1 MFSAKKRMSAEE
13 ALVEPYFFTEPLP
26 AHHSDL
32 PIPVRGEHEVSV
44 PRSWL
49 RSLAHTHT
57 HGMHCR
63 VRGCCWTSR
72 ARLGWSI
79 PSPFPCNNTLL
90 SLFITEQTAALTQ
103 AE

>member
-1 MFSAKKRMSAEE
+1 MSAEE

-57 HGMHCR
+57 HTRHALQG
-63 VRGCCWTSR
+63 
-72 ARLGWSI
+72 ARL
-79 PSPFPCNNTLL
+79 LL
-90 SLFITEQTAALTQ
+90 DVEGPIGLVDPESLPV
-103 AE
+103 